1 MTQLLKM
8 TSDLTEIADS
18 LEAVIKN
25 AEPRFLKIG
34 QELEALY
41 FDANE
46 LAQLTAKSANSI
58 GGESDE
64 NLLNIV
70 GKLARQA
77 LEELQSCR
85 SGIAES
91 LDNIDEGAGH
101 LDNLCNIC
109 SVIEKTGIFLH
120 VVGLNMGVES
130 SRSKEA
136 SEMFE
141 VLVHEVKQL
150 AQRVL
155 DISRNIYDDSRSA
168 RARQL
173 SAQSKILKGLDEL
186 SRLNEVAEKT
196 VQNTVEEIRNIMK
209 LSLNALERTS
219 IHSKEI
225 SRQVSEI
232 VVAIQF
238 HDITRQQIEHIVHT
252 LREWADI
259 LGRQKSSHFSI
270 KPGKTFG
277 TGKAKTLGSAHAI
290 LRLQAVQLTQV
301 IEEIVAAYRKSAQA
315 FEKLG
320 NQVGE
325 LVTDVSV
332 LNSAE
337 NGKQENRIELRIE
350 ALKSDLQ
357 HLRILQKQGHSLKSQ
372 IGETA
377 EQVSETASNLSHHI
391 SQVQGISLD
400 LHLKALNAI
409 VKSERLKGEGR
420 TFEILAQKVSELSK
434 QSNEFVAD
442 VVNILE
448 AIIGLAKGLQI
459 GSYSEMCQFDMIEWN
474 SEISCAYDQFIID
487 SSKALQDSGSLQ
499 EATFQTKSDLFFLHD
514 LADELTMHLG
524 KLEKGVT
531 GLESWAGKD
540 LHHSVKAEIRQ
551 VAGRY
556 TMKRERDIHG
566 QYIEGGKPAK
576 LPEPMPSAEDNNIR
590 EDEDLGD
597 NVELF

>member
-8 TSDLTEIADS
+8 TSGLTDIADS
-18 LEAVIKN
+18 LEAIIKN

-34 QELEALY
+34 QELESLY

-46 LAQLTAKSANSI
+46 LAQLTASAANSV

-70 GKLARQA
+70 GKLARQS

-85 SGIAES
+85 SGISES
-91 LDNIDEGAGH
+91 LNNIDEGAGH

-130 SRSKEA
+130 SRSREA

-168 RARQL
+168 RVRQL
-173 SAQSKILKGLDEL
+173 SAQSGILKGLDEL

-196 VQNTVEEIRNIMK
+196 VQNTVEEIRNIMQ
-209 LSLNALERTS
+209 LSLKALEKTS
-219 IHSKEI
+219 IHSQEI

-238 HDITRQQIEHIVHT
+238 HDITRQQIEHIVFA
-252 LREWADI
+252 LRDWAGI
-259 LGRQKSSHFSI
+259 LSKQKNTHFSI
-270 KPGKTFG
+270 KSGFQTGKT
-277 TGKAKTLGSAHAI
+277 KTLGSAHTI
-290 LRLQAVQLTQV
+290 LSLQAIQLNQV
-301 IEEIVAAYRKSAQA
+301 ISEIIAAYQKGVQA

-320 NQVGE
+320 RQVGE
-325 LVTDVSV
+325 LVADVSV
-332 LNSAE
+332 LSSGE

-350 ALKSDLQ
+350 ALKSSLQ
-357 HLRILQKQGHSLKSQ
+357 HLRTLQEQGHNLKSR

-400 LHLKALNAI
+400 LHLKALNAV

-442 VVNILE
+442 VVKILE
-448 AIIGLAKGLQI
+448 SIIDLAKGLQI

-474 SEISCAYDQFIID
+474 SEISHAYDRFIGD

-499 EATFQTKSDLFFLHD
+499 EAIFQTKSDLFFLHD
-514 LADELTMHLG
+514 LADELTLHLG
-524 KLEKGVT
+524 ELEKGVRV
-531 GLESWAGKD
+531 LEPWVSKGGSHLAKTEF
-540 LHHSVKAEIRQ
+540 KQI
-551 VAGRY
+551 AGRY

-566 QYIEGGKPAK
+566 QYIEAPGKPFK
-576 LPEPMPSAEDNNIR
+576 LPKPMPSVEDDNNTK
-590 EDEDLGD
+590 EEEDLGD

>member
-8 TSDLTEIADS
+8 TSDLTGIADS
-18 LEAVIKN
+18 LEAIIKN

-46 LAQLTAKSANSI
+46 LAQLTARAANSI

-141 VLVHEVKQL
+141 VLVNEVKQL

-259 LGRQKSSHFSI
+259 LSRQKSSHFSI
-270 KPGKTFG
+270 KPGKTFR

-301 IEEIVAAYRKSAQA
+301 IEEIVAAYRKSVQA

-357 HLRILQKQGHSLKSQ
+357 HLRILQEQGHSLKSQ

-442 VVNILE
+442 VVKILE

-474 SEISCAYDQFIID
+474 SEISCAYDQFIMD

-524 KLEKGVT
+524 ELEKGVT

-540 LHHSVKAEIRQ
+540 HHSVKAEIRQ

-576 LPEPMPSAEDNNIR
+576 LPEPMPSAEDNNTK